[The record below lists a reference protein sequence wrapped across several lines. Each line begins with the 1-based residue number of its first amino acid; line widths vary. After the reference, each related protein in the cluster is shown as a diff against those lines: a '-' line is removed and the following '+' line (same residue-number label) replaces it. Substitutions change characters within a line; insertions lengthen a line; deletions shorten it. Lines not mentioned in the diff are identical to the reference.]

1 MPGWISMEVYL
12 VLKSSIKVEI
22 NNAQSN
28 YSLQDVKVES
38 IVKARVG
45 RNSLAWL
52 LLIHSLLQMVLPESM
67 ATHAFCHALYEWEKS
82 NKNMQTRREW
92 GWPHAA
98 YFLAC
103 LRILKVSRHG
113 LESECTFAYFRSR
126 FYHSIPATLTGEKT
140 WRTLSV

>member
-1 MPGWISMEVYL
+1 MEVCL

-22 NNAQSN
+22 NHAQSN

-38 IVKARVG
+38 IVKACVG

-52 LLIHSLLQMVLPESM
+52 LPIHSLLQMVLPEIWPHMRFVMLCMSGR
-67 ATHAFCHALYEWEKS
+67 KS
-82 NKNMQTRREW
+82 NKNMQARRAW

-103 LRILKVSRHG
+103 LRILRSPAAG
-113 LESECTFAYFRSR
+113 LKANAPVPIFGADFTTQ
-126 FYHSIPATLTGEKT
+126 P
-140 WRTLSV
+140 